1 MKKYLSVCTAFICVL
16 YLCNLCSFGFSATLG
31 FDELINKLENT
42 YVKPLAK
49 DVGAVLGG
57 GMFHSG
63 RTLALVPGI
72 DVGFSAVTVMQPSD
86 DDIIL
91 KDAIGKKPFGLPYIQ
106 LTKGLPYNLDITLR
120 GFPESQDLKLLGAGL
135 KYGIIERE
143 LAVVKLGLSAMYS
156 YNQLQHSNFKATT
169 NSFAGIFSVKI
180 PVIEPYLGIAV
191 DSTKLETD
199 FSNAELGVKT
209 NVDVSV
215 SEPRYVLGLNF
226 SLIPFTYIN
235 VAGTYSVD
243 HYGVDF
249 GLGLKF

>member
-1 MKKYLSVCTAFICVL
+1 MKRFFSVVVICFSVL
-16 YLCNLCSFGFSATLG
+16 GFSFSATLG

-63 RTLALVPGI
+63 RTLGVVPGI
-72 DVGFSAVTVMQPSD
+72 DVGFSASAAMQPSD

-91 KDAIGKKPFGLPYIQ
+91 KNAIGKKPFGLPYIQ
-106 LTKGLPYNLDITLR
+106 LSKGLPYNFDIILR

-135 KYGIIERE
+135 KYGIVEE
-143 LAVVKLGLSAMYS
+143 EFAVVKLGLSAMYS
-156 YNQLQHSNFKATT
+156 YNRMHHSDFKATT

-180 PVIEPYLGIAV
+180 PVIEPYLGVAI

-199 FSNAELGVKT
+199 FSVTELGIKK
-209 NVDVSV
+209 NVDVTV

-235 VAGTYSVD
+235 VAGTYSVNR
-243 HYGVDF
+243 YGVDF

>member
-1 MKKYLSVCTAFICVL
+1 MKKSFICVICVF
-16 YLCNLCSFGFSATLG
+16 YLCNLCSSSFSETLD
-31 FDELINKLENT
+31 FDELINKLEDT

-72 DVGFSAVTVMQPSD
+72 DVGFCSSMAIKPSEKNL
-86 DDIIL
+86 IL
-91 KDAIGKKPFGLPYIQ
+91 KESIGKKPFGLPYIQ
-106 LTKGLPYNLDITLR
+106 LSKGLPYRIDITLR
-120 GFPESQDLKLLGAGL
+120 GFPESQNLKLLGAGL
-135 KYGIIERE
+135 KYGIIEKE
-143 LAVVKLGLSAMYS
+143 IAVVKLGLSAMYS
-156 YNQLQHSNFKATT
+156 YNRLQHSDFKATT

-180 PVIEPYLGIAV
+180 PVIEPYLGIAI

-199 FSNAELGVKT
+199 YSVAELAGNK
-209 NVDVSV
+209 NVDVTV

-226 SLIPFTYIN
+226 SMIPFTYIN

>member
-1 MKKYLSVCTAFICVL
+1 MKRIFSVVAICFSVLSF
-16 YLCNLCSFGFSATLG
+16 SFSAVLD

-72 DVGFSAVTVMQPSD
+72 DVGFSASAAMQPSD

-91 KDAIGKKPFGLPYIQ
+91 KNAIGKKPFGLPYIQ
-106 LTKGLPYNLDITLR
+106 LSKGLPYGIDITLR
-120 GFPESQDLKLLGAGL
+120 GFPESQDIKLLGAGL
-135 KYGIIERE
+135 KYGIVEKE
-143 LAVVKLGLSAMYS
+143 FAVVKLGLSAMYS
-156 YNQLQHSNFKATT
+156 YNRLQHSDFKATT

-180 PVIEPYLGIAV
+180 PVVEPYLGVAI
-191 DSTKLETD
+191 DSTKLETN
-199 FSNAELGVKT
+199 FSDAELGAVKT
-209 NVDVSV
+209 NVNVSV
-215 SEPRYVLGLNF
+215 SEPRYILGLNF
-226 SLIPFTYIN
+226 SLVPFTYIN

>member
-1 MKKYLSVCTAFICVL
+1 MKRI
-16 YLCNLCSFGFSATLG
+16 FSAVAICFSVLSFSFSAVLD

-49 DVGAVLGG
+49 DVGAVLAG

-63 RTLALVPGI
+63 RTLGVVPGI
-72 DVGFSAVTVMQPSD
+72 DVGFSASAAMQPSD

-91 KDAIGKKPFGLPYIQ
+91 QTAIGKKPFGLPYIQ
-106 LTKGLPYNLDITLR
+106 LSKGLPYKIDIMLR
-120 GFPESQDLKLLGAGL
+120 GFPESQDLKLLGLGL
-135 KYGIIERE
+135 KYGIIEKE
-143 LAVVKLGLSAMYS
+143 FAVIKLGLSAMYS

-169 NSFAGIFSVKI
+169 NSFGGIFSVKI
-180 PVIEPYLGIAV
+180 PVIEPYLGVAI

-199 FSNAELGVKT
+199 FTDTELGIKK
-209 NVDVSV
+209 NVDVTV

-226 SLIPFTYIN
+226 SLLPFTYIN